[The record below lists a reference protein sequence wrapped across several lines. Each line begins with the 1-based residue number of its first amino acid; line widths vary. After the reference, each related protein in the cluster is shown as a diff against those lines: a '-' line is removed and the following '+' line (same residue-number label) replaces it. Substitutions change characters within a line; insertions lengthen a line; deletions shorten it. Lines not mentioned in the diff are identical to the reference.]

1 MIDNPKT
8 SPAPEA
14 GDDEAALWN
23 EIEQAESQGA
33 EPPPPAQGRE
43 PEATEADPAFETD
56 DNEADTEAR
65 DAAPAASQD
74 AAGEQ
79 QAPSDIWSS
88 APPELKAA
96 FEEERR
102 ARTNLEHAIRSDR
115 GRLSAMQKKLD
126 ELSRNSPNPAHQPVR
141 GESADDRNERLRKL
155 AEEYPEVAQPLLDEM
170 DALRSTVTSLQSVEE
185 ERAKQAYAYQE
196 QVLATEHAD
205 WQQVL
210 SQNGATFAAW
220 LDDQPKAVR
229 DAAQANA
236 NRIVDAK
243 AAADVVGRFKQFIG
257 IAGQQQQP
265 AAAGNPQPS
274 LSDKRQRQ
282 LAASAT
288 PRGVR
293 RPVASGIPED
303 GDEEAIWAA
312 FEAQE
317 ARQGR

>member
-1 MIDNPKT
+1 MIDNTRT

-23 EIEQAESQGA
+23 EIEQAESQGT
-33 EPPPPAQGRE
+33 EPPPPQGRAQ
-43 PEATEADPAFETD
+43 EASEADPEFDAPAD
-56 DNEADTEAR
+56 EADTEAR

-126 ELSRNSPNPAHQPVR
+126 ELSRSSPNPAHQPVR
-141 GESADDRNERLRKL
+141 GETAADRSERLQKL

-170 DALRSTVTSLQSVEE
+170 DALRNTVTSLQSVEE
-185 ERAKQAYAYQE
+185 ERLQRFLAEQE
-196 QVLATEHAD
+196 QALATEHAD
-205 WQQVL
+205 WQPVL
-210 SQNGATFAAW
+210 ANNGATFAAW
-220 LDDQPKAVR
+220 LEDQPKAVR

-236 NRIVDAK
+236 NRIVDAR
-243 AAADVVGRFKQFIG
+243 AAADVVSRFKQFIG

>member
-1 MIDNPKT
+1 MTDITKT

-23 EIEQAESQGA
+23 EIEQAESQAA
-33 EPPPPAQGRE
+33 EPPPPAQVRE
-43 PEATEADPAFETD
+43 PEASEADPAFESPAD
-56 DNEADTEAR
+56 EADTEAQA
-65 DAAPAASQD
+65 DEPAASQD

-79 QAPSDIWSS
+79 RSPSDIWSS

-126 ELSRNSPNPAHQPVR
+126 ELSRSSPNSAHQPVK
-141 GESADDRNERLRKL
+141 GESANDRTERLQKL

-170 DALRSTVTSLQSVEE
+170 DALRNTVTSLQSVEQ
-185 ERAKQAYAYQE
+185 EREQRFVAEQE

-210 SQNGATFAAW
+210 STNGATFAAW

-236 NRIVDAK
+236 NRIVDAR

-257 IAGQQQQP
+257 ITGQQQQAAQP
-265 AAAGNPQPS
+265 ATPQPS